1 MAVKQDPPTIDP
13 GRVFTFAEVAEL
25 LSVQE
30 RRIRRW
36 TDEGRLAFV
45 QLPHGRRVLGRHLNE
60 FLLANEVPA
69 EDAA

>member
-1 MAVKQDPPTIDP
+1 MAVKQDPSVLDPT
-13 GRVFTFAEVAEL
+13 RVYMLGEVAEML
-25 LSVQE
+25 QVPE

-45 QLPHGRRVLGRHLNE
+45 QLPFGRRVLGRHITA